1 MKTLKADTKYNNIII
16 SKFINHTMKDGKRFL
31 AQRVI
36 YDAFDIIEKQ
46 TKRDPLS
53 VFEKALENTAPRV
66 ETKPTRVGGATY
78 QVPREVDEKRG
89 QFLAMKWILDQAKK
103 RKGKPMADKLAE
115 EIIMASKNEGAAV
128 KKKIDTERM
137 AEANKAFAHLARR

>member
-1 MKTLKADTKYNNIII
+1 MKNIKADPKYSNIIV
-16 SKFINHTMKDGKRFL
+16 SKFINHTMKEGKKFL
-31 AQRVI
+31 AQKVV
-36 YDAFDIIEKQ
+36 YDAFDKIEKQ
-46 TKRDPLS
+46 IKMDPLS
-53 VFEKALENTAPRV
+53 VFEKALENTAPKV

-103 RKGKPMADKLAE
+103 RKGKPMAEKLAE
-115 EIIMASKNEGAAV
+115 EIIMASKEEGAAV
-128 KKKIDTERM
+128 KKRIDTERM